1 MYMNLFECKYSLTF
15 LIANQREINKFINN
29 QRLQVSYNMKL
40 MNQEKYWNH
49 LKYQKIEQKMHT
61 WQ

>member
-1 MYMNLFECKYSLTF
+1 MYMNFFECKYSLTF
-15 LIANQREINKFINN
+15 LIANLRKMNKFINN
-29 QRLQVSYNMKL
+29 QRLQVSYNIKL

-49 LKYQKIEQKMHT
+49 LKYQKIEQKMRT

>member
-15 LIANQREINKFINN
+15 LIANLRKMNKFINN

-49 LKYQKIEQKMHT
+49 LTYQKIEQEMHT

>member
-49 LKYQKIEQKMHT
+49 LKYRKIEQEMHT

>member
-1 MYMNLFECKYSLTF
+1 MNLFECKYSLTF

-29 QRLQVSYNMKL
+29 QRLQVSYNIKL
-40 MNQEKYWNH
+40 MNQEKYWKH
-49 LKYQKIEQKMHT
+49 LKYQKIEQDMHA